1 MAGGGGGAVLGE
13 QLHEAVEQVEGV
25 VGAGRGLRVE
35 LHGEGGP
42 VEQAQALDD
51 LVVQGPVGDL
61 DAAEARLR
69 RLDRLAEGG
78 VHGEAVVLGG
88 DGHAARGLDQHRL
101 VRAAVAELQL
111 VGVEAERAAEDLVA
125 EADAEERQAGVE
137 DLAQQLHL
145 GVCRGRVAGAV
156 GQEDAVR
163 VHGADAGQVRGR
175 GQHVHADAA
184 GGQVPRRGGLDAEVE
199 GGDLGDR
206 LALPAVLGRLDDVR

>member
-1 MAGGGGGAVLGE
+1 MTRTDFRSVRLGMDQAPSVAGGGGGAALGE

-78 VHGEAVVLGG
+78 
-88 DGHAARGLDQHRL
+88 R
-101 VRAAVAELQL
+101 
-111 VGVEAERAAEDLVA
+111 
-125 EADAEERQAGVE
+125 
-137 DLAQQLHL
+137 
-145 GVCRGRVAGAV
+145 
-156 GQEDAVR
+156 
-163 VHGADAGQVRGR
+163 
-175 GQHVHADAA
+175 
-184 GGQVPRRGGLDAEVE
+184 PRRSRGSGRWMATRPV
-199 GGDLGDR
+199 
-206 LALPAVLGRLDDVR
+206 ALSSTGWFGPRWPNFSL